1 MLEGHV
7 LARDWGFES
16 PPAHQDKNH
25 RPCVCDFCLLCVW
38 KGLEG
43 KSGGL
48 PRELRKAIR
57 VPKRIKY
64 NFILVGCSVGFSM
77 IYVIVDNI
85 WLIL

>member
-1 MLEGHV
+1 
-7 LARDWGFES
+7 
-16 PPAHQDKNH
+16 
-25 RPCVCDFCLLCVW
+25 LLCVW